1 MALQGKAALAMWWDM
16 ALEQREE
23 FEHWHS
29 HEHFPERLGVEG
41 FMRASRWLAADGG
54 ERVFVLY
61 ELQDHSVLSSP
72 AYQARLNAPTPWST
86 KMMPHHRNMNRAQC
100 RVLASAGGVVAGHV
114 LTLRFSPGDVPEAAL
129 AQAWAELAKEVAGSP
144 GMAGLH
150 LLRHDAPQMA
160 QTTEQ
165 RIRGGDQTPDCI
177 AVVSAF
183 ASSGLDRFEA
193 RLKDPTQAST
203 LGLGGQATGVAEER
217 YRLSYSAI
225 AKDVAGVTPV

>member
-61 ELQDHSVLSSP
+61 ELRDHAVLSSP

-86 KMMPHHRNMNRAQC
+86 TMMPHHRNMNRAQC
-100 RVLASAGGVVAGHV
+100 RVLASAGGVVTGHV
-114 LTLRFSPGDVPEAAL
+114 LTLRFSPGDVHEAAL

-165 RIRGGDQTPDCI
+165 RIRGGDQAPDCI

-193 RLKDPTQAST
+193 RLKDPAQAAA
-203 LGLGGQATGVAEER
+203 LGLGGEVTGMAGER